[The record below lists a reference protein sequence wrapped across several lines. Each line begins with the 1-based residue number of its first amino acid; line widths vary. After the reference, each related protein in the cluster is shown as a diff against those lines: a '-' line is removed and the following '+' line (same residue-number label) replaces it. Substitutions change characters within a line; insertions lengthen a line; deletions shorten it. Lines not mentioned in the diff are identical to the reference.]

1 MTCSR
6 CRADLPEGARFCPL
20 CGVKINPVQKSKNR
34 GNGQGSVY
42 QLKNKTWRAIKT
54 VGYWV
59 DNNGKVHRNTRSK
72 SGFKTK
78 KEAIEYLS
86 MIEDRRA
93 KKIPTLK
100 ELYDLWEPTHRAG
113 RDTMNC
119 YKAAFAYFRVLW
131 NIKINN
137 IDIDD
142 LQECMDDC
150 PKGKRTRQ
158 NMKTVCGLVYKYAIP
173 RGLAPLNLGQYLI
186 VGDGEDSSKE
196 GLPMEELDKLWSIAS
211 SHTGAAY
218 AVCQCYLGFRP
229 SELLALDVE
238 RYSAQKQAFLGGAK
252 TDAGRNR
259 TVTVS
264 PKIQPLVDRII
275 NGRTSGP
282 VFCANDGSRLSLE
295 IYRTMFYTAL
305 EAAGIDNPISAR
317 NGIKYHRYTPHS
329 CRHTFATLMKGV
341 TAPTADKLKLIG
353 HTTDAQL
360 RDYQDVDI
368 ENLRAITDQI

>member
-158 NMKTVCGLVYKYAIP
+158 NMKAVCGLVYKYAIP

-218 AVCQCYLGFRP
+218 AVCQCYLGFP
-229 SELLALDVE
+229 
-238 RYSAQKQAFLGGAK
+238 
-252 TDAGRNR
+252 
-259 TVTVS
+259 
-264 PKIQPLVDRII
+264 PLR
-275 NGRTSGP
+275 
-282 VFCANDGSRLSLE
+282 
-295 IYRTMFYTAL
+295 
-305 EAAGIDNPISAR
+305 AAGIGCGALQRPETGLYGWGKDR
-317 NGIKYHRYTPHS
+317 CWTEPHS
-329 CRHTFATLMKGV
+329 DRLPQDPALGRSDHQRPDLWTGV
-341 TAPTADKLKLIG
+341 
-353 HTTDAQL
+353 L
-360 RDYQDVDI
+360 RQ
-368 ENLRAITDQI
+368 